1 MIYAIALDREI
12 MIKRVQVDFKTKML
26 FIISDNG
33 KYKPQELEPER
44 ITINGKVVWFGR
56 EIER

>member
-1 MIYAIALDREI
+1 